1 MPKIDKDWVEAYF
14 NYGVDVA
21 NRRLFIGEIDEDK
34 ILAAVKGLY
43 LMDTMSRDP
52 CEMFISSY
60 GGSVHEA
67 LALYDIMHT
76 VKCPIHTFAFGKCMS
91 AAPLLLAAGEPGHRW
106 VAQHVAFMTHDWG
119 AEIEG
124 KGSEIKATVKH
135 FDEIG
140 ELWNRLIAKHSA
152 KPYAHWAKLSKK
164 SADHYFTAEDAMEW
178 GIADSIWSEKE

>member
-76 VKCPIHTFAFGKCMS
+76 VKCVCVRAC
-91 AAPLLLAAGEPGHRW
+91 AC
-106 VAQHVAFMTHDWG
+106 
-119 AEIEG
+119 
-124 KGSEIKATVKH
+124 
-135 FDEIG
+135 
-140 ELWNRLIAKHSA
+140 
-152 KPYAHWAKLSKK
+152 
-164 SADHYFTAEDAMEW
+164 EDVRM
-178 GIADSIWSEKE
+178 